1 MEDDSKKIHIIYEG
15 EDKEIDVP
23 DSLEDL
29 LIKFREVFKVKG
41 SFDFSYLGFKYLT
54 ERYCNKQI
62 NFLIKS
68 GSPLSPV
75 IYANDSAKPFINL
88 LNEKTLI
95 ETIIDEKKVKDDLNG
110 TNKINEN
117 DVIDLCKTM
126 EKVDTSTKE
135 NKINEENNKADL
147 NEINGKN
154 IFDLGK
160 TIETVELNEGNNIN
174 DKNIFDLGK
183 TIETVE
189 LNEGNNINDKN
200 IFDLG
205 KTVETID
212 LNDGNKIIE
221 KNNKVDL
228 KENINLLENE
238 LKKAKDDIN
247 NEINNVKILQEE
259 IYFLNDISKEK
270 IPIEYIKLKNKL
282 EKVEKENEQKSNEIK
297 ELNKVNE
304 ENIRLKKIIEEKDNT
319 IKNMEK
325 SYKQAIN
332 ELKENFLKKIKE
344 LEENSNII

>member
-183 TIETVE
+183 T
-189 LNEGNNINDKN
+189 
-200 IFDLG
+200 
-205 KTVETID
+205 VETID